1 MNEKIEDIE
10 EELTRN
16 IKENIKQFKDVKPL
30 EGDLDIEDFRKL
42 IVRFPT
48 CFFVMSDDKYTDV
61 SGENNRKFRRDIT
74 WDFFI
79 GVKNLRGSKYRK
91 TQATYLLRTLKVLLV
106 SDKWEF
112 IPDYASLMLDLEG
125 GSVYL
130 FRFYQIIHWSRD
142 HQES

>member
-10 EELTRN
+10 EELTKD

-30 EGDLDIEDFRKL
+30 EGDLDIDDFRKL
-42 IVRFPT
+42 VVRFPT

-74 WDFFI
+74 WDFYI
-79 GVKNLRGSKYRK
+79 GVKNLRGIKYRK
-91 TQATYLLRTLKVLLV
+91 TQAAYLLRALRILLV

-112 IPDYASLMLDLEG
+112 IPDSSPLVLNLEG

-130 FRFYQIIHWSRD
+130 FKFYQSIYWSRD
-142 HQES
+142 YQES